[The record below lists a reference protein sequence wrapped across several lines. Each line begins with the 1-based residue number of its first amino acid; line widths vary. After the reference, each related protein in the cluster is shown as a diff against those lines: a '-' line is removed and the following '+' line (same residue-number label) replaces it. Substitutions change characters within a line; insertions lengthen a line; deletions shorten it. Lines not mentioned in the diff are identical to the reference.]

1 MVKLQIKKIDIMQ
14 NQEIK
19 VIKKKIKQKISD
31 IILLGK
37 Q

>member
-31 IILLGK
+31 II
-37 Q
+37 